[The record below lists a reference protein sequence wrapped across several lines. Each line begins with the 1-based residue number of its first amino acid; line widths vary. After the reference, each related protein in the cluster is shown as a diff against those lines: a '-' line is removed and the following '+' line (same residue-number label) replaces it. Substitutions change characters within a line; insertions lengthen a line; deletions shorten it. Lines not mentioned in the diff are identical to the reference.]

1 MGKNNI
7 EKYSAGYA
15 LVKAVAGFW
24 HNKVFYRKIIII
36 GQENINPEHHLI
48 FAPNHQNALMDAL
61 AVLFT
66 NKGHNVFLA
75 RADIFKKKSIASI
88 LYFFKILPVY
98 RIRDGYSSL
107 KGNDEIFTK
116 TIDVIKNK
124 NGLVI
129 LPEGSHEG
137 FRRLRQ
143 LKKGICRVAFQSDEA
158 ENNNLKIKIIPVG
171 LEYSNYIRYRQVLT
185 VVYGK
190 PIEVLEYHELYKT
203 SPDRAL
209 VELKNRLSDEL
220 KNLMIHIEPE
230 QDYEA
235 IDELRSIINGKYS
248 DDIKYPKIF
257 RDRVLIENLKNLKE
271 SDNMLYRKIC
281 SLSIAVKEKAVKTGI
296 DYRHL
301 EKKRNPLGWLL
312 AGMLIIL
319 TGLPVFLFG
328 NIFNA
333 IFMGLPIWQ
342 TRKVRDPQ
350 FVSSIRYG
358 FSVVLAVILMPVFLI
373 LSLILFSAWWVG
385 LIFFISLPLTGL
397 IAWNY
402 YLLYLRIRGG
412 FKIRRYSFAKNNEY
426 QKLKE
431 DHTELINL
439 VEKIQDGKR

>member
-15 LVKAVAGFW
+15 LIKAVAGFW
-24 HNKVFYRKIIII
+24 HNKFFYRKIIII

-66 NKGHNVFLA
+66 NKSQNVFLA

-88 LYFFKILPVY
+88 LYFLKLLPVY

-107 KGNDEIFTK
+107 KGNDEIFAK

-129 LPEGSHEG
+129 LPEGNHEG

-158 ENNNLKIKIIPVG
+158 ENNSLKIKIIPVG
-171 LEYSNYIRYRQVLT
+171 LEYSHYIRYRQVLT

-190 PIEVLEYHELYKT
+190 PIEVSEYHELYKT
-203 SPDRAL
+203 SPERAL
-209 VELKNRLSDEL
+209 VELKNRLSDEI
-220 KNLMIHIEPE
+220 KNLMIHIESE
-230 QDYEA
+230 EDYEA

-257 RDRVLIENLKNLKE
+257 RDRILIEKLKNLRE
-271 SDNMLYRKIC
+271 SDNQLYRKIC
-281 SLSIAVKEKAVKTGI
+281 TLSLAVKEKTAETGI

-301 EKKRNPLGWLL
+301 EKRRNPLGWLL
-312 AGMLIIL
+312 AGMLVIL
-319 TGLPVFLFG
+319 IGLPVFLFG

-342 TRKVRDPQ
+342 TRNIKDPQ
-350 FVSSIRYG
+350 FVSSLRYG
-358 FSVVLAVILMPVFLI
+358 FSVALAIIFLPLFLI
-373 LSLILFSAWWVG
+373 LSLFLFSTWWIG

-402 YLLYLRIRGG
+402 YLLYRRILGG
-412 FKIRRYSFAKNNEY
+412 FKIRKYSSGKNKEY
-426 QKLKE
+426 QKLK
-431 DHTELINL
+431 DAHIELINL
-439 VEKIQDGKR
+439 VENIQNDSK